1 MFLIDRKDVSVEGS
15 LVQEFTVLGSTG
27 NVYKVRIDTSV
38 KLLVSIQICRTHWTV
53 FNISSNHFRN
63 ILPCDQHWNLE

>member
-38 KLLVSIQICRTHWTV
+38 KL
-53 FNISSNHFRN
+53 FNCQQKCMGYNC
-63 ILPCDQHWNLE
+63 L